1 MMIREGPTQVTY
13 NSNQAQSHLAATE
26 LPVETAPDS
35 RLLILSSLDASNA
48 GRSAVTGTPPAPPPV
63 LPPFTTPLIVASLPS
78 SLISRCPDGR

>member
-48 GRSAVTGTPPAPPPV
+48 GRSAVTGTPPAPPPFI
-63 LPPFTTPLIVASLPS
+63 PPLIVASLPS